1 VTVNV
6 IRLLSNLLHLPTKNY
21 HYCAPIYIRMVLQE
35 TGWKSVDWIQ
45 MAQDMDKWQTL
56 VNTVLNLWVL

>member
-1 VTVNV
+1 
-6 IRLLSNLLHLPTKNY
+6 
-21 HYCAPIYIRMVLQE
+21 MVLQE